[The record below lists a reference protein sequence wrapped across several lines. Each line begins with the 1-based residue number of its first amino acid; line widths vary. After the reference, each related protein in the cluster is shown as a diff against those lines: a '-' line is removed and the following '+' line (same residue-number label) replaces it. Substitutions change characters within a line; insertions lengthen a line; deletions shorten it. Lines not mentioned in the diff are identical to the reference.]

1 MLWLPFLCLLFIV
14 FTSIVVSAPE
24 WILYGEPNAEIIRDN
39 PSHAPRPPVLLI
51 PGLVSSRLVAWKHK
65 PCRGPDINIQ
75 DIIWLNLQ
83 KMIETMTYD
92 QSCWINCLKLNK
104 NGTDPPDCKVRADE
118 GLSAVGELSPGNI
131 YTPPATSIFTAL
143 IKMLAHDLG
152 YDVNNII
159 GAPYDWRLSPM
170 HLEDRDSFFTT
181 LKFRIETA
189 VRKHRRPSIVIAHS
203 MGNNLFLY
211 FIEWLRY
218 VNKPSIGWEKW
229 LRKHVWGYIGY
240 AAPLLGAPGALKSVI
255 SGHTFGLTISEAQAR
270 ELEITY
276 DSTHFLNP
284 RSSTIDKNNRA
295 STNSNSTYFPYDYNE
310 PIVTIKSSTGASQIA
325 FGIDDVANGEI
336 FRWLGNMYNDDKMVE
351 KYESLQSQYIN
362 DPLQPLGKLYRRPPI
377 KHVMMVYGVDLQT
390 EVGYTYRMP
399 EVMDD
404 KKNVNIPILDEIY
417 YERPPKRSKENSTV
431 NSTYELT
438 DAKDI
443 TGIVDDQDIDNYTIL
458 GSTTNASISSD
469 YNISSTSY
477 FEHKNVIDTISATI
491 ELEIE
496 NKKYKI
502 KSAPQ
507 RDVKSEIYAATQRQ
521 RGSKGNK
528 PRFVRY
534 SEQHHTG
541 DITVP
546 YLSLSYAH
554 HWLDEGDDIVKW
566 EEFRPEVVRKS
577 TWNPLR
583 LGGNNGGNID
593 PSVEIFYSKSNK
605 NGDTTIVIEVSGVDH
620 LEISK
625 NTYVNS
631 VVFEHLL
638 PKMVQEMSLNETS
651 NGKLIHVDGACYE
664 SYDDYC
670 YDHDYSQ
677 DVPPISHGVATDY
690 TQYNVKKMRYKAK
703 KMLLK
708 FVNKVS
714 KIFASSK
721 RYFHDNFNRVLQ
733 SYISIYE
740 D

>member
-1 MLWLPFLCLLFIV
+1 MLRQAFVSLFLIV
-14 FTSIVVSAPE
+14 FASIVVSAPE

-39 PSHAPRPPVLLI
+39 PSHAPRPPILLI

-75 DIIWLNLQ
+75 DVIWLNLQ

-104 NGTDPPDCKVRADE
+104 NGTDPIDCKVRADE

-159 GAPYDWRLSPM
+159 GAPYDWRLSPI

-211 FIEWLRY
+211 FCDWLKY
-218 VNKPSIGWEKW
+218 INKPSIGWEKW
-229 LRKHVWGYIGY
+229 LRKHIWGYIGY
-240 AAPLLGAPGALKSVI
+240 AAPLLGAPGALKAVI

-284 RSSTIDKNNRA
+284 RSSVVGKKNIANK
-295 STNSNSTYFPYDYNE
+295 NFPYDYNE

-325 FGIDDVANGEI
+325 FGIDDIANGEI
-336 FRWLGNMYNDDKMVE
+336 FKWLGNMYNDDKMFE

-390 EVGYTYRMP
+390 EVGYSYRMP

-417 YERPPKRSKENSTV
+417 YERPPKKTKENNATNNTNETV
-431 NSTYELT
+431 ETRDVTAIFDHVDVDNFGNVTSVNVSSEYSNSSINIVEN
-438 DAKDI
+438 DDVIESI
-443 TGIVDDQDIDNYTIL
+443 T
-458 GSTTNASISSD
+458 
-469 YNISSTSY
+469 
-477 FEHKNVIDTISATI
+477 ATI

-496 NKKYKI
+496 NKKNKN
-502 KSAPQ
+502 KNAPQ
-507 RDVKSEIYAATQRQ
+507 RDIKSEIYAATQRQ
-521 RGSKGNK
+521 KGGKGNK
-528 PRFVRY
+528 TRFVRY

-541 DITVP
+541 DVTVP

-554 HWLDEGDDIVKW
+554 AWLDEGEDIVKW
-566 EEFRPEVVRKS
+566 EEYRPEVVHKS

-583 LGGNNGGNID
+583 LGGNNGGSID

-605 NGDTTIVIEVSGVDH
+605 NGDTTIVIEVNGVDH

-625 NTYVNS
+625 HPYVNS

-638 PKMVQEMSLNETS
+638 PKMTHEMALNDTS
-651 NGKLIHVDGACYE
+651 NSNLIHVDGACYE

-670 YDHDYSQ
+670 YDHDNNDLVTPSSE
-677 DVPPISHGVATDY
+677 VTTDY
-690 TQYNVKKMRYKAK
+690 SHYTLKHMQYKTK

-708 FVNKVS
+708 FMNKVS
-714 KIFASSK
+714 KIFATSK
-721 RYFHDNFNRVLQ
+721 KYIHESFHKVLQ
-733 SYISIYE
+733 SYISIY